1 MPENPRRSLPVFE
14 LRRAPRALAEARHY
28 RPRVGHP
35 DLPALLVEACALAS
49 RLRPTLARP
58 APLHVDARRRARS
71 LATAATGFVENRR
84 RAREGRED
92 LVPLYFIWTTHR
104 TCNFSCTYCDDH
116 RGAKY
121 PDLPDDDALD
131 TEAGLRLLRV
141 MRTRA
146 SSVYFAGGEPTL
158 RKDLPELVREARDLA
173 YWPIVLNTNASAFDR
188 LLALPSWRGFL
199 ADVDTIVVSLDGL
212 ELDFLAATW
221 GTRRPE
227 DVLRSLLLLRELAA
241 EMRVKLMVNT
251 VVQPGRVEHAS
262 DVLDLANDL
271 GIWFTPVPQNAG
283 PRIRDGLLDDPA
295 YHAFANRVLERKA
308 AGHRVT
314 DSLRMNRRLLFSEPL
329 VCRNTLKP
337 HVDADGSLFWPCK
350 ASVAIAPEKLR
361 VLDFAHV
368 DDLWAHGRA
377 RIDPARFQER
387 CGARCNWAQNYST
400 DAYAHGLER
409 PLSLVAEATEF
420 LSRS

>member
-1 MPENPRRSLPVFE
+1 MTETLRRSLPLFE
-14 LRRAPRALAEARHY
+14 PRRAPRALAGARHY
-28 RPRVGHP
+28 RPRAGHP
-35 DLPALLVEACALAS
+35 DLPRLLEDARDLAAT
-49 RLRPTLARP
+49 LRPTLARP
-58 APLHVDARRRARS
+58 TPVHVDARRRARS

-92 LVPLYFIWTTHR
+92 LLPLYFIWTTHR

-116 RGAKY
+116 RGSKY
-121 PDLPDDDALD
+121 PDLPDDDTLD
-131 TEAGLRLLRV
+131 TEQGRRLLRV
-141 MRTRA
+141 MRSRA

-173 YWPIVLNTNASAFDR
+173 YWPIVVNTNGSAFDR
-188 LLALPSWRGFL
+188 LLGLHAWRGFL
-199 ADVDTIVVSLDGL
+199 ADVDTVVVSLDGL
-212 ELDFLAATW
+212 DLDFLGQTW
-221 GTRRPE
+221 GTKRPE
-227 DVLRSLLLLRELAA
+227 DVFRNLLLLRELAD
-241 EMRVKLMVNT
+241 EMRVKLMVNA

-271 GIWFTPVPQNAG
+271 GIWFTPVPQNVG

-295 YHAFANRVLERKA
+295 YVAFARRVLARKA

-314 DSLRMNRRLLFSEPL
+314 GSLRMNRRLLFSEPL

-361 VLDFAHV
+361 VLDFEHV

-377 RIDPARFQER
+377 RVDPARFQER

-400 DAYAHGLER
+400 DAYAHGLAR
-409 PLSLVAEATEF
+409 PWSVVAEATEF